1 MDLRPNE
8 EWLDRKP
15 LPGETCVFS
24 HGYWG
29 TRGDS
34 NAKMVAD
41 WKRDAL
47 LFDRVYAPCLD
58 PDNPPDIP
66 PKLSFG
72 SAAVEGEMQ
81 SYDWTMGHMM
91 AQAFPGMSTEEA
103 AALDPNLPEMFDF
116 DLRLSLAYSR
126 VGIMGEWTYSSAGPY
141 FRRFVAGEA
150 IAYEGALNNIPIVSA
165 GNMSWDHVI
174 EFKNDPEAARKYRDL
189 RLWLRSGLNAQS
201 VEHATDIIAQKIEDY
216 RWAIKKHGLQTY
228 SGMITQLFD
237 WKDSR
242 LTLVAAGTAG
252 MFGGPIWAGLASG
265 LAIAAKIGVLLTEKR
280 ISSQEIRRG
289 PEREIAILYDIREK
303 FGET

>member
-1 MDLRPNE
+1 
-8 EWLDRKP
+8 
-15 LPGETCVFS
+15 
-24 HGYWG
+24 
-29 TRGDS
+29 
-34 NAKMVAD
+34 
-41 WKRDAL
+41 
-47 LFDRVYAPCLD
+47 
-58 PDNPPDIP
+58 
-66 PKLSFG
+66 
-72 SAAVEGEMQ
+72 
-81 SYDWTMGHMM
+81 
-91 AQAFPGMSTEEA
+91 
-103 AALDPNLPEMFDF
+103 
-116 DLRLSLAYSR
+116 
-126 VGIMGEWTYSSAGPY
+126 MGEWTYSSAGPY

-252 MFGGPIWAGLASG
+252 VFGGPIWASLASG

-280 ISSQEIRRG
+280 ISSTKRFVADPNGKSRFFTISEEFLRNITLARTLQRPSSPVIGEICQRKIKGTSRREGKAKDG
-289 PEREIAILYDIREK
+289 PGACTASGRERVGSVWLDGAATGHNREEEAVKVAIAQRLRRER
-303 FGET
+303 GATLSGSLPICTSEPGRT